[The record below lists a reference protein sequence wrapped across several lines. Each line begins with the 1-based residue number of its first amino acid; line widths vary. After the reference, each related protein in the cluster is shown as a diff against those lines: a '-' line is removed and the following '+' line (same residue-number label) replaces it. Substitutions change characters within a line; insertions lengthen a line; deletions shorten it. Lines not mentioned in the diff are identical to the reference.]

1 MTDFEYTDGATPIDP
16 DEAQGLLL
24 SHITKRGEL
33 DRWEQENILEALN
46 WLDKTKPKDIF
57 NEHFVKKLHKR
68 MFGNVWR
75 WAGKFRQSNKNIGVP
90 WIQVPIEIKKLC
102 DDAQLWVE
110 FHKEPSDF
118 IAVRYHHRLVSIHP
132 FANGN
137 GRHARLMT
145 DILLENTLNRPRFT
159 WGGQN
164 LTRVSEVRRKYIA
177 ALHSADESEY
187 KPLLKFA
194 RS

>member
-24 SHITKRGEL
+24 SHITTRGEL

-90 WIQVPIEIKKLC
+90 
-102 DDAQLWVE
+102 
-110 FHKEPSDF
+110 
-118 IAVRYHHRLVSIHP
+118 
-132 FANGN
+132 
-137 GRHARLMT
+137 
-145 DILLENTLNRPRFT
+145 
-159 WGGQN
+159 
-164 LTRVSEVRRKYIA
+164 
-177 ALHSADESEY
+177 
-187 KPLLKFA
+187 
-194 RS
+194 